1 MPEEPQ
7 LNGRIASIINK
18 LTNSA
23 DWKAREELGGF
34 RSEVGFT
41 LIQTAPENP
50 KSKRN
55 PL

>member
-23 DWKAREELGGF
+23 GQQHVLERVNLDYQLPLEL
-34 RSEVGFT
+34 
-41 LIQTAPENP
+41 APTGCIRWPGE
-50 KSKRN
+50 
-55 PL
+55 

>member
-23 DWKAREELGGF
+23 GLESKGRTRGRPAR
-34 RSEVGFT
+34 
-41 LIQTAPENP
+41 PENQAGHP
-50 KSKRN
+50 DHAA
-55 PL
+55 